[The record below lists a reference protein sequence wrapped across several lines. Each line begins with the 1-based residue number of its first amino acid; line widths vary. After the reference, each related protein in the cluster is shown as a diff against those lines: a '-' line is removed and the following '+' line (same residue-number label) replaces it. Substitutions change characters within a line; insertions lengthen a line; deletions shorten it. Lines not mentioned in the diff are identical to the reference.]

1 MSQRQ
6 AHGVKTL
13 TTPALLL
20 HFQLQGLLPDMD
32 NIYETLDHED
42 VPAGRDRVE
51 PKYENSG
58 EAREQLYSE
67 VLVHRPSQEEDRSS
81 LDYMEIREGGKHSGD
96 SSSSSDDED
105 AKARKEKVEPQPAV
119 EVEAQVQE
127 VSGEAHNGSRRS
139 SSSSDSSASPG
150 DPCDDPP
157 FQRKIQEEDNAEDGM
172 MMAYSRPKTDPEPQE
187 SVDYTLKTLESVSLD
202 ESSSAPADPNQPNI
216 ALYIKVRHMLYYIK
230 RALQG

>member
-6 AHGVKTL
+6 AHGEKTL

-20 HFQLQGLLPDMD
+20 HFQLQGLLPEMD
-32 NIYETLDHED
+32 NIYETLDHDD

-51 PKYENSG
+51 PKYENPG

-67 VLVHRPSQEEDRSS
+67 VLVHRSSREEDRSS
-81 LDYMEIREGGKHSGD
+81 PDYMEIREGGKHSD
-96 SSSSSDDED
+96 SSSSSSDDED
-105 AKARKEKVEPQPAV
+105 AKTRKEK
-119 EVEAQVQE
+119 VEAQVQE
-127 VSGEAHNGSRRS
+127 VSGEAHNGSRRL

-187 SVDYTLKTLESVSLD
+187 SVDYTLKTLESVTLD
-202 ESSSAPADPNQPNI
+202 ESSSAPADPKQPNI
-216 ALYIKVRHMLYYIK
+216 ALYIKVRHILYYIK